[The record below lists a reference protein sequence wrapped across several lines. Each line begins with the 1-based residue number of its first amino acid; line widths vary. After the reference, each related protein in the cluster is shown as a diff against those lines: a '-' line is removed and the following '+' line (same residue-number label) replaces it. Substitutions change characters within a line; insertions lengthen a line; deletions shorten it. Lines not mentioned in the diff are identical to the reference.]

1 MTDRFFLNEMPD
13 LVEENEEDVVIVG
26 SEDWLMKLLLMPYSA
41 FSERLKELDWISKKL
56 YSLSVSLSMSLFYHV
71 NVVVET
77 WGITE
82 QRVADFTL
90 YSGTLGTAFLQ
101 FKAYQVTN
109 NEVDLKLC
117 SEIVKACD
125 FASSQS
131 RDVTFVCGRPGVCAL
146 GAVVAN
152 HLGDDQ
158 LQTYYLSQFKDVIK
172 IPKDLPDELLYGR
185 DGFLWACLF
194 LNKHIG
200 EGTIPS
206 DYILRPLYALL
217 PIDLK
222 WIGAVVNDILKNG
235 RALGV
240 KERCPFMFEWYGEK
254 YWGAAHGMAGIMHV
268 LMYAKLS
275 PDEAEEVK
283 CTLKYMIK
291 YRFPSGNYPSSEQ
304 DCKSDCLVHWCHG
317 APGMALTLIKAAE
330 VVKWKRHAHY
340 LIVIVKQ
347 GVFGDK
353 EFLEAAVNAAG
364 VVWNRGLL
372 KRVGIC
378 HGISGNTFV
387 FLSLYRLTGNKEFLY
402 RAKAFTCFLLD
413 RAHRLISEGEMHG
426 GDNPYSLFEGIG
438 GMACLFLDMTQPT
451 DSKFPAYEL

>member
-1 MTDRFFLNEMPD
+1 MPD
-13 LVEENEEDVVIVG
+13 LVEENEEDVV
-26 SEDWLMKLLLMPYSA
+26 
-41 FSERLKELDWISKKL
+41 
-56 YSLSVSLSMSLFYHV
+56 
-71 NVVVET
+71 VVET

-82 QRVADFTL
+82 QLVADFTL

-131 RDVTFVCGRPGVCAL
+131 RRDS
-146 GAVVAN
+146 VV
-152 HLGDDQ
+152 
-158 LQTYYLSQFKDVIK
+158 
-172 IPKDLPDELLYGR
+172 
-185 DGFLWACLF
+185 
-194 LNKHIG
+194 
-200 EGTIPS
+200 
-206 DYILRPLYALL
+206 
-217 PIDLK
+217 
-222 WIGAVVNDILKNG
+222 GAVVNDILKNG

-283 CTLKYMIK
+283 CTLKYMIN
-291 YRFPSGNYPSSEQ
+291 YRLPSGNYPSSEQ

-330 VVKWKRHAHY
+330 
-340 LIVIVKQ
+340 
-347 GVFGDK
+347 

>member
-1 MTDRFFLNEMPD
+1 MPD
-13 LVEENEEDVVIVG
+13 LVEENEDDVVIAG
-26 SEDWLMKLLLMPYSA
+26 SEDSLMKLLSMPYSA

-56 YSLSVSLSMSLFYHV
+56 
-71 NVVVET
+71 VVVET

-101 FKAYQVTN
+101 FKAYQVTI

-131 RDVTFVCGRPGVCAL
+131 RDVTFVCGRAGVCAL
-146 GAVVAN
+146 GAV
-152 HLGDDQ
+152 
-158 LQTYYLSQFKDVIK
+158 IK
-172 IPKDLPDELLYGR
+172 LLKDLPDELLYGR

-206 DYILRPLYALL
+206 DYI
-217 PIDLK
+217 
-222 WIGAVVNDILKNG
+222 GAVANDILKNG

-330 VVKWKRHAHY
+330 IISLAY
-340 LIVIVKQ
+340 
-347 GVFGDK
+347 VFGDK

-413 RAHRLISEGEMHG
+413 RAYRLISEGEMHG
-426 GDNPYSLFEGIG
+426 GDNPCSLFEGIG